1 MHNHVPTHGFT
12 PAALVRGARDSG
24 YPDVSIAIFG
34 RRGAFELVRY
44 HLVTQRL
51 ALASSPPAA
60 AAAAAAKTTTAIQR
74 GQSGTAVADNIRAL
88 CIQRLRA
95 NVPIIARWQEVR
107 PLPIAQCTPSKSP
120 RRHWQ

>member
-1 MHNHVPTHGFT
+1 MSTHGFT

-34 RRGAFELVRY
+34 SRGAFELVRY

-51 ALASSPPAA
+51 ALASSPAA
-60 AAAAAAKTTTAIQR
+60 AAATAGAARATNAQ
-74 GQSGTAVADNIRAL
+74 ADNIRAL

-107 PLPIAQCTPSKSP
+107 PLLTPPPSSTPSSKT
-120 RRHWQ
+120 RGRHWQ